1 MTVLTRPWDDYLLA
15 MRLLSIGVL
24 ISALASCMSTDSPC
38 DPFDGCKQDGLVG
51 KTFEQGTNPMPG
63 TTVTAYATAT
73 LALAATTRSDA
84 DGKFELAVATGNYVL
99 CVAVD
104 GCPADGE
111 TSTCCTRAT
120 APVGFASYYWEGGQW
135 LVTLP

>member
-1 MTVLTRPWDDYLLA
+1 L
-15 MRLLSIGVL
+15 
-24 ISALASCMSTDSPC
+24 
-38 DPFDGCKQDGLVG
+38 
-51 KTFEQGTNPMPG
+51 PG

-84 DGKFELAVATGNYVL
+84 DGKFELAVANGNYVL

-120 APVGFASYYWEGGQW
+120 APVGFVSYFWEGGQW
-135 LVTLP
+135 LEALP